1 MLRKILNHLKYQ
13 LCNERGSWVGVA
25 VAVIGAGAS
34 IYSTASANSR
44 AGKGGGGNFDFI
56 QLPEYGE
63 SDTARG
69 QMGDKLTQWGEDPY
83 YGAIQQDW
91 GSIWENAQNK
101 VRQYFWGGAADEGI
115 AGKVKSSVARR
126 GMQDSPA
133 MEEEL
138 LKLGALESDQLK
150 DLSVSQGIQR
160 TNLANQGKQ
169 DWMAGISNLAGMKPA
184 FLTPQGVS
192 QGSSGNTAGAIAE
205 GVAGIYDAYTTSKG
219 KQEQNDWMKQI
230 LAQNT
235 DQTPSSSA
243 VYSGMASAASNAG
256 YGSNWSQQYR

>member
-1 MLRKILNHLKYQ
+1 MPNPFMLPAMI
-13 LCNERGSWVGVA
+13 S
-25 VAVIGAGAS
+25 AGAQLGGS
-34 IYSTASANSR
+34 LINAF
-44 AGKGGGGNFDFI
+44 GGGGDDDQPYQQI
-56 QLPEYGE
+56 TQLPEYPE
-63 SDTARG
+63 SEKAR
-69 QMGDKLTQWGEDPY
+69 QDWASKLTQWGEDPY

-115 AGKVKSSVARR
+115 AGKIKSSVARR

-169 DWMAGISNLAGMKPA
+169 DWMAGISGLASMKPA
-184 FLTPQGVS
+184 FAT
-192 QGSSGNTAGAIAE
+192 SSGITEGSGGMGDLISGVGTSVGGAMMQNAQ
-205 GVAGIYDAYTTSKG
+205 S
-219 KQEQNDWMKQI
+219 QQRNDWLEKLLKNNSQS
-230 LAQNT
+230 APNFGDVYQNT
-235 DQTPSSSA
+235 
-243 VYSGMASAASNAG
+243 GRG
-256 YGSNWSQQYR
+256 